1 MWTLSDISACAGS
14 NQLSEDCRQNRP
26 VSRVFIHHGYNKRT
40 FKNDIAMILLS
51 APFNLTDPL
60 LARICLPSANSGS
73 NYPSFG
79 TTAVAIGWGKT
90 ELNSS
95 LSNDLKEVVL
105 KIMKESNDYCD
116 LVISDK
122 KVQICATASN
132 KGKFFSMQKYKISTY
147 YFV

>member
-1 MWTLSDISACAGS
+1 L
-14 NQLSEDCRQNRP
+14 
-26 VSRVFIHHGYNKRT
+26 
-40 FKNDIAMILLS
+40 KNDIAMILLS

-79 TTAVAIGWGKT
+79 TTAIAIGWGQT
-90 ELNSS
+90 EFNSS
-95 LSNDLKEVVL
+95 FSNDLKQVVL
-105 KIMKESNDYCD
+105 KIKKESNEYCD
-116 LVISDK
+116 LVFFDK